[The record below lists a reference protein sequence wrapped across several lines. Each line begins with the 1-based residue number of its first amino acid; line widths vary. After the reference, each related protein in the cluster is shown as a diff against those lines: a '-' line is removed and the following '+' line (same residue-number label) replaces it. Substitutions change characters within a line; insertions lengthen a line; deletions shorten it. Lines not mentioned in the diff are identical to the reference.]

1 MALERTAEK
10 RNYYAAGFDLS
21 PEILRLVKEGMID
34 FTIDQ
39 QPYVQGFYPVVQ
51 LALYCRY
58 GIAPSNMDSGAGIIS
73 RENADEVMEFS
84 ARGYR

>member
-1 MALERTAEK
+1 M
-10 RNYYAAGFDLS
+10 AGFDLS
-21 PEILRLVKEGMID
+21 EKILTMLQTEDIQ

-58 GIAPSNMDSGAGIIS
+58 GIRPYSMDAGS
-73 RENADEVMEFS
+73 MVVTKEQAGVVME
-84 ARGYR
+84 RKKKNYR